1 MPESRMRNSLMFVLR
16 MAGRE
21 TRASWRRL
29 LFFFL
34 CVAVGVAAI
43 IALRSV
49 IQNVRTQLATESK
62 ALTGADIV
70 LSSNR
75 AWTPEQRQRVDRIV
89 TSTAVRE
96 RMAVVETATM
106 IRPESDTVKVAK
118 MVELQ
123 GVEAG
128 YPFYGTL
135 TLDGI
140 NYDHDLLLNRG
151 VLVRPEVLSQLGVSV
166 GSQVRIGDATFTI
179 RGVIVSEPG
188 RNVGFF
194 SLGPRVLIDLAE
206 LESTKLLSLGSRAS
220 FRELLRVDDADLSS
234 VEARM
239 RSEFASDVVN
249 IRSSRGRDDRI
260 GEDMARAE
268 DYLSLVGFVVVV
280 LGGIGV
286 WSVTRVFVQQK
297 LRSVAVLKCLGA
309 SGGQMLAVYLT
320 QITLLALAGCAL
332 GIVMA
337 VVGLRLI
344 PPDAAGGMVA
354 SARTVTASAVLQ
366 GFVVGAV
373 VSVLFALVPLLE
385 IRSVK
390 PLLLLR
396 EDAEAYPAT
405 PLTPSMSARARA
417 SRLRASWPS
426 FVVGVGLM
434 AMAAWQA
441 GSVQIGL
448 MLCAGFVVVSAVLHL
463 AGSLLVKAVAPLA
476 SAKWFALR
484 HAVLSFNR
492 PGNQTRIVLLA
503 VGLGSFFIVGVHLL
517 QNGLLSELSLRMR
530 DDGPDMFLMDV
541 QRDQLEGVQAVLGE
555 TGATDAR
562 FLPVLRAR
570 VIGVEGRE
578 VRLENFQDV
587 RGRGGLSREYTVT
600 YRAAT
605 ESNEEV
611 VNGTF
616 WDGSPSAAPEVS
628 IEQSIEERFDIHV
641 GDLMRF
647 DVLGRPIEAR
657 VTNVR
662 KVDWADSRNGGFMFV
677 FRPGALDA
685 APHSYLA
692 TLRAPADAARRAVVQ
707 RTLVDRYPNVSA
719 IDVREV
725 ARTLQS
731 IVANVALAISLV
743 GAVALLSGVL
753 ILIGSVAMTKV
764 QRLYESAL
772 FKTLGAPTS
781 TIAAMV
787 ALEYAT
793 LGALAGTV
801 GALSGQVLSWVMSRY
816 VLDIPWTPAWG
827 LVATGI
833 GLTGL
838 LVGTIGV
845 VASMDVLRRKPLS
858 ILRAG

>member
-1 MPESRMRNSLMFVLR
+1 MRNSLMFVLR
-16 MAGRE
+16 MAARE

-75 AWTPEQRQRVDRIV
+75 AWTPEQRERVDRLV
-89 TSTAVRE
+89 SGTAVRE

-106 IRPESDTVKVAK
+106 IRPESDAVKVAK

-135 TLDGI
+135 ALDGI
-140 NYDHDLLLNRG
+140 TYDHALLRNHG
-151 VLVRPEVLSQLGVSV
+151 ILVRPDVLSQLGVSV

-206 LESTKLLSLGSRAS
+206 LESTKLLSFGSRAS
-220 FRELLRVDDADLSS
+220 FRELLRVDDADLPS

-268 DYLSLVGFVVVV
+268 NYLSLVGFVVVV

-320 QITLLALAGCAL
+320 QMSLLALAGCAL
-332 GIVMA
+332 GVVMA
-337 VVGLRLI
+337 AVGLRLI

-366 GFVVGAV
+366 GFAVGAL

-385 IRSVK
+385 VRSVK

-396 EDAEAYPAT
+396 EDAEVYPAA
-405 PLTPSMSARARA
+405 PSTSTSTSTSAPARA
-417 SRLRASWPS
+417 SRLYASWPS
-426 FVVGVGLM
+426 VVVGVGLM
-434 AMAAWQA
+434 AVAAWQA
-441 GSVQIGL
+441 GSMQIGL

-517 QNGLLSELSLRMR
+517 QNGLLSELSLRLR

-541 QRDQLEGVQAVLGE
+541 QRDQLEGVRSALQE
-555 TGATDAR
+555 TGATDAK

-570 VIGVEGRE
+570 VVGVEGRE

-587 RGRGGLSREYTVT
+587 RGRGGLAREYTVT

-605 ESNEEV
+605 EPNEEV
-611 VNGTF
+611 VDGTF
-616 WDGSPSAAPEVS
+616 WDAAPSATPEVS
-628 IEQSIEERFDIHV
+628 IEQSIEERFEIHV

-657 VTNVR
+657 VTSVR

-677 FRPGALDA
+677 FRPGGLDA

-692 TLRAPADAARRAVVQ
+692 TLRAPADGARRAAVQ
-707 RTLVDRYPNVSA
+707 RTLVDRFPNVSA

-731 IVANVALAISLV
+731 IVANVALAISMV

-801 GALSGQVLSWVMSRY
+801 GALSGQVLSWAMSRY

-833 GLTGL
+833 AATGA

-845 VASMDVLRRKPLS
+845 MASLDVLRRKPLS

>member
-1 MPESRMRNSLMFVLR
+1 MT
-16 MAGRE
+16 ARE

-49 IQNVRTQLATESK
+49 IQNVRSQLAAESK

-70 LSSNR
+70 VSSNR
-75 AWTPEQRQRVDRIV
+75 PWTPELRQRLDRV
-89 TSTAVRE
+89 FALTGVRD
-96 RMAVVETATM
+96 RMSVVETATM
-106 IRPESDTVKVAK
+106 IRPEADTVRAAK

-123 GVEAG
+123 GVEAP

-135 TLDGI
+135 TLEGQS
-140 NYDHDLLLNRG
+140 YQHELLRGHG
-151 VLVRPEVLSQLGVSV
+151 VLVRPEVLSQLGVAV
-166 GSQVRIGDATFTI
+166 GDQVRIGEALFTI
-179 RGVIVSEPG
+179 RGVILSEPG

-194 SLGPRVLIDLAE
+194 SFGPRVLIDLAD
-206 LESTKLLSLGSRAS
+206 LESTKLLGFGSRAS
-220 FRELLRVDDADLSS
+220 FRQLLRVDDAALPG
-234 VEARM
+234 VEARL
-239 RSEFASDVVN
+239 RTELAADVVN
-249 IRSSRGRDDRI
+249 VRSSRGRDDRI

-309 SGGQMLAVYLT
+309 SGAQMLAVYLT

-332 GIVMA
+332 GVVIA
-337 VVGLRLI
+337 VVGLWLI

-354 SARTVTASAVLQ
+354 SARTVTSSAVIQ

-385 IRSVK
+385 VRSVK

-396 EDAEAYPAT
+396 EDAELYPST
-405 PLTPSMSARARA
+405 SAEGAGGVPTRA
-417 SRLRASWPS
+417 SRLRGSWPS
-426 FVVGVGLM
+426 FAVGVALM
-434 AMAAWQA
+434 AVAAWQA
-441 GSVQIGL
+441 GSIEIGL
-448 MLCAGFVVVSAVLHL
+448 LLCAGFVAVSAVLHVVGL
-463 AGSLLVKAVAPLA
+463 LLVRAVTPLA
-476 SAKWFALR
+476 SSKWFALR

-503 VGLGSFFIVGVHLL
+503 VGLGSFFIIGVHLL
-517 QNGLLSELSLRMR
+517 QNSLLSELSLRLR
-530 DDGPDMFLMDV
+530 EDGPDMFLMDV
-541 QRDQLEGVQAVLGE
+541 QQDQVEGVGAALRD
-555 TGATDAR
+555 TGGTEVR
-562 FLPVLRAR
+562 FMPVLRAR
-570 VIGVEGRE
+570 VTGVQGRE

-600 YRAAT
+600 YRPGLEA
-605 ESNEEV
+605 NEEILD
-611 VNGTF
+611 GTF
-616 WDGSPSAAPEVS
+616 WDGTPSATPEVS
-628 IEQSIEERFDIHV
+628 IEESIEERFEIHV
-641 GDLMRF
+641 GDMMRF
-647 DVLGRPIEAR
+647 DILGRPIEAR
-657 VTNVR
+657 VTSVR
-662 KVDWADSRNGGFMFV
+662 KVDWADSRNGGFMFL
-677 FRPGALDA
+677 FRPGALDS

-692 TLRAPADAARRAVVQ
+692 TLRGPADAAARAAAQ
-707 RTLVDRYPNVSA
+707 RTLVDQYPNVSA

-731 IVANVALAISLV
+731 IVGNVALAISLV

-793 LGALAGTV
+793 LGALAGAV

-816 VLDIPWTPAWG
+816 VLEIRWTPAWSLALLG
-827 LVATGI
+827 IAITGV
-833 GLTGL
+833 
-838 LVGTIGV
+838 LVGSIGV
-845 VASMDVLRRKPLS
+845 VASLDVLRRKPLS